1 MRFARREAE
10 LAPLGRRHEEGTTM
24 ANKQPAVTEQTKTNL
39 RRAFWQLYEQK
50 PIQKI
55 TVKQITDLAGYNR
68 GTFYLYFKDVYDL
81 LEDIEDK
88 VLEVIGGI
96 MRDLLAPDGPLG
108 DAGQLRGAPGFQA
121 AMTPLAQAVQ
131 TYGSYARVLL
141 SDRGDPAF
149 KARFKEIVW
158 PPLKS
163 TLPLK
168 RAHCPKEER
177 VTKEYCMAGLI
188 AAICAWLD
196 EEDSLP
202 VETFISLLSKDLVGS
217 AS

>member
-1 MRFARREAE
+1 
-10 LAPLGRRHEEGTTM
+10 M

-81 LEDIEDK
+81 LEDIEGT
-88 VLEVIGGI
+88 VLAVIRG
-96 MRDLLAPDGPLG
+96 MMENLLPPDGRLA
-108 DAGQLRGAPGFQA
+108 DAGQLRGAPGFEA

-131 TYGSYARVLL
+131 TYGTYARVLL
-141 SDRGDPAF
+141 SDRGDPQF

-163 TLPLK
+163 TLPTK
-168 RAHCPKEER
+168 RARSPKEER

-188 AAICAWLD
+188 AAICAWL
-196 EEDSLP
+196 EEDDPLP
-202 VETFISLLSKDLVGS
+202 VDTFIALLSEDLVGS
-217 AS
+217 AG

>member
-1 MRFARREAE
+1 
-10 LAPLGRRHEEGTTM
+10 M

-81 LEDIEDK
+81 LDDIENK
-88 VLEVIGGI
+88 VLEVIGGM
-96 MRDLLAPDGPLG
+96 MRDLLPPDGHIA
-108 DAGQLRGAPGFQA
+108 DAAQLRGAPGFEA
-121 AMTPLAQAVQ
+121 AMTPLAQAVRI
-131 TYGSYARVLL
+131 YGSYARVLL
-141 SDRGDPAF
+141 SDRGDPRF

-158 PPLKS
+158 PPLKR
-163 TLPLK
+163 TLPIK
-168 RAHCPKEER
+168 RAHSPKEER

-196 EEDSLP
+196 EDDPLP
-202 VETFISLLSKDLVGS
+202 VDAFIALLSKDLVGS
-217 AS
+217 AG

>member
-1 MRFARREAE
+1 
-10 LAPLGRRHEEGTTM
+10 M

-81 LEDIEDK
+81 LDDIESK
-88 VLEVIGGI
+88 VLEVIGG
-96 MRDLLAPDGPLG
+96 MMKDLLVPDGCLTS
-108 DAGQLRGAPGFQA
+108 AGQLHRTPGFEA
-121 AMTPLAQAVQ
+121 AMMPLAQTVRM
-131 TYGSYARVLL
+131 YGSYARVLL
-141 SDRGDPAF
+141 SDRGDPKF

-158 PPLKS
+158 PPLKR
-163 TLPLK
+163 TLPLR
-168 RAHCPKEER
+168 RAHSPKEESVIR
-177 VTKEYCMAGLI
+177 EYCMAGLI

-196 EEDSLP
+196 EEEPLP
-202 VETFISLLSKDLVGS
+202 VDAFISLLSRDLVGS
-217 AS
+217 AV

>member
-10 LAPLGRRHEEGTTM
+10 LAPIESRHEEGTTM

-108 DAGQLRGAPGFQA
+108 YAGQLRGAPGFQA

-196 EEDSLP
+196 EEDPLP

>member
-1 MRFARREAE
+1 
-10 LAPLGRRHEEGTTM
+10 M

-163 TLPLK
+163 KLPLK

-196 EEDSLP
+196 EEDPLP

>member
-1 MRFARREAE
+1 
-10 LAPLGRRHEEGTTM
+10 M

-81 LEDIEDK
+81 LDDIENK
-88 VLEVIGGI
+88 VLEVIGGM
-96 MRDLLAPDGPLG
+96 MRDLLPPDGHIA
-108 DAGQLRGAPGFQA
+108 DAAQLRGAPGFEA
-121 AMTPLAQAVQ
+121 AMTPLAQAVRI
-131 TYGSYARVLL
+131 YGSYARVLL
-141 SDRGDPAF
+141 SDRGDPWF

-158 PPLKS
+158 PPLKR
-163 TLPLK
+163 TLPIK
-168 RAHCPKEER
+168 RAHSPKEER

-196 EEDSLP
+196 EDDPLP
-202 VETFISLLSKDLVGS
+202 VDAFIALLSKDLVGS
-217 AS
+217 AG

>member
-1 MRFARREAE
+1 MSSWKPRRTAAKGE
-10 LAPLGRRHEEGTTM
+10 LM

-81 LEDIEDK
+81 LEDIEGT
-88 VLEVIGGI
+88 VLAVIGG
-96 MRDLLAPDGPLG
+96 MMEDLLPPDGRLA
-108 DAGQLRGAPGFQA
+108 DAGQLRGAPGFEA

-131 TYGSYARVLL
+131 TYGTYARVLL
-141 SDRGDPAF
+141 SDRGDPQF

-163 TLPLK
+163 TLPTK
-168 RAHCPKEER
+168 RAHSPKEER

-188 AAICAWLD
+188 AAICAWL
-196 EEDSLP
+196 EEDDPLP
-202 VETFISLLSKDLVGS
+202 VDAFIALLSEDLVGS
-217 AS
+217 AG